1 VSSLEECEWY
11 WGNIQKEEVTEIMK
25 DMPDGAFLVRDA
37 QRVAGQYTLTLRK
50 GGVNRLIRIIQR
62 DGLYGFAEPLEYRSV
77 QELVAYYQLNSLAPY
92 SPKLDITLKTSVS
105 KLDNNM
111 HGEITVEMVLDSL
124 KYMQEQLGEKNQKYN
139 EMKQRFEASNDE
151 IQHLRQDIDAQTE
164 VISIMEEA
172 VKENEKRHES
182 CPEQEKQLLVQ
193 NYDLLRRRFHQ
204 QRDLQDNMQQKLR
217 RLEMIKNKL
226 ELELN
231 SLKPEIKQLQAEKA
245 NKLRF
250 LNQRG
255 WRNSDIDSQIH
266 TMEEENPEEDLYAT
280 YAMLHTYRKEAD
292 YQKISQRFMK
302 KQPPPIPGGAHPD
315 NRPSL
320 VGVTPQPRDRSDTV
334 IRPPVPPTG
343 PTATTYEVIKLKD
356 LHIPPNLP
364 HIDENM
370 WMRPTVTRESSK
382 DILSGKANGT
392 FLVRPKPNVQTSLVD
407 PVHCHTIDIMDGGKF
422 KRIPVFKG
430 PSGGFGFAAPY
441 EFDSL
446 KTLIVFY
453 ASNTMEKHNAGLETN
468 LKCPAFADVG
478 SSVL

>member
-1 VSSLEECEWY
+1 
-11 WGNIQKEEVTEIMK
+11 
-25 DMPDGAFLVRDA
+25 
-37 QRVAGQYTLTLRK
+37 
-50 GGVNRLIRIIQR
+50 
-62 DGLYGFAEPLEYRSV
+62 
-77 QELVAYYQLNSLAPY
+77 
-92 SPKLDITLKTSVS
+92 
-105 KLDNNM
+105 
-111 HGEITVEMVLDSL
+111 
-124 KYMQEQLGEKNQKYN
+124 MQEQLGEKNQKYN

-151 IQHLRQDIDAQTE
+151 IQHLRQEIDAQTE

-204 QRDLQDNMQQKLR
+204 QRDHQDNMQQKLR
-217 RLEMIKNKL
+217 RIEMIKNKI

-255 WRNSDIDSQIH
+255 WRTSDIDSQIH

-302 KQPPPIPGGAHPD
+302 KQPPPIPGGGHPD

-320 VGVTPQPRDRSDTV
+320 VGVTTQPMRDRSDTV
-334 IRPPVPPTG
+334 IRPPLAPTG
-343 PTATTYEVIKLKD
+343 PMATTYEVIKLKD

-364 HIDENM
+364 HFDESM

-392 FLVRPKPNVQTSLVD
+392 FLVRPKPNVPTSSVD

-441 EFDSL
+441 EFESL
-446 KTLIVFY
+446 KTLVIYY

-468 LKCPAFADVG
+468 LKCPVFSDVG
-478 SSVL
+478 SNVL

>member
-1 VSSLEECEWY
+1 VDLVDGHTPLSASPSAPYTPSPTHPATPTVPSIPEQPAVSSLEECEWY

-370 WMRPTVTRESSK
+370 WMRPTVTYV
-382 DILSGKANGT
+382 T
-392 FLVRPKPNVQTSLVD
+392 
-407 PVHCHTIDIMDGGKF
+407 
-422 KRIPVFKG
+422 
-430 PSGGFGFAAPY
+430 
-441 EFDSL
+441 
-446 KTLIVFY
+446 
-453 ASNTMEKHNAGLETN
+453 
-468 LKCPAFADVG
+468 
-478 SSVL
+478 